1 MLFVYLVKK
10 LNVNNRIMKNA
21 LFTLALV
28 FTAVFA
34 MNSSYAQEPQVAVA
48 GAEIEFEKETHDYGT
63 IKQNGNGVYE
73 FKFKNTGTQP
83 LMISNA
89 KGSCGCTVPE
99 WPREPI
105 APGESGVIKVK
116 YDTKRVGPF
125 SKSVTLQSNATT
137 SPTKTIRIKGTVEE
151 VAGGGSPVNNT
162 GAPANN

>member
-1 MLFVYLVKK
+1 
-10 LNVNNRIMKNA
+10 MKNA
-21 LFTLALV
+21 LFTLTLV
-28 FTAVFA
+28 FAAMFA
-34 MNSSYAQEPQVAVA
+34 MNTSFAQGPQVSVA
-48 GAEIEFEKETHDYGT
+48 GAEIEFEKDTHDYGT
-63 IKQNGNGVYE
+63 IKQNANGVYE

-125 SKSVTLQSNATT
+125 SKSVTLQSNAVNE
-137 SPTKTIRIKGTVEE
+137 PTKTIRIKGNVEE

>member
-1 MLFVYLVKK
+1 
-10 LNVNNRIMKNA
+10 MKNA
-21 LFTLALV
+21 LFTLSLV
-28 FTAVFA
+28 FAATFATTSTFAQTKIPTTNTETAV
-34 MNSSYAQEPQVAVA
+34 EE
-48 GAEIEFEKETHDYGT
+48 GAIIEFEKETHDYGT

-73 FKFKNTGTQP
+73 FKFTNTGTQP

-105 APGESGVIKVK
+105 APGQSGAIKVK

-125 SKSVTLQSNATT
+125 SKSVTLQSNAVN

-151 VAGGGSPVNNT
+151 VAGGGLPVNNV
-162 GAPANN
+162 GAPAKN